1 MLLSHLYSRLQAN
14 MKDYIKRREEEEEE
28 EEEEGQV
35 NTKAI
40 QYKSSR

>member
-28 EEEEGQV
+28 EEEGQV

-40 QYKSSR
+40 QHKSSR

>member
-28 EEEEGQV
+28 EEEGQV